1 MSFGEKPS
9 ELDRKT
15 FYENDRRYK
24 ASSSVAQ
31 ISFTTSHKSHMV
43 LHQTQTV
50 IPRTL
55 YTHMLPNESIKIKHF
70 TFI

>member
-1 MSFGEKPS
+1 MKMIF
-9 ELDRKT
+9 
-15 FYENDRRYK
+15 
-24 ASSSVAQ
+24 ASSNVAQ
-31 ISFTTSHKSHMV
+31 ISFTTSHKSHIV

-55 YTHMLPNESIKIKHF
+55 YTHMLPNESIKTKHF